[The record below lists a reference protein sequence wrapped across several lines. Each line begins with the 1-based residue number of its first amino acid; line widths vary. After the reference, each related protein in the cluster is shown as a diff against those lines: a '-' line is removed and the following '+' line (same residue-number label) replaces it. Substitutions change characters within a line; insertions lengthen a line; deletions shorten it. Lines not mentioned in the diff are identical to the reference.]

1 MAQNK
6 IQFIFCVREDVI
18 VLRNMNLQKQL
29 SDQWLWNAV
38 ILKIALF
45 NTI

>member
-6 IQFIFCVREDVI
+6 IQFIFCVREDII

-29 SDQWLWNAV
+29 SDQ
-38 ILKIALF
+38 
-45 NTI
+45 